1 MQTQTRAPRDPQTN
15 GKRPAAQTIATTV
28 ATTRD
33 LAPATT
39 ASASAANLAVNLAV
53 DIEALTQQ
61 LGQQLLAALR
71 RNQHT
76 GLADALY
83 EQMLK
88 LATHDDRLKIELFRF
103 VDVLP
108 SLQTSNMVSQHLV
121 EYLDQP
127 NVTLPAGMG
136 ALMALAR
143 KLPGGHGLMSRA
155 AHWGARLM
163 SERFIAG
170 SNLAETTRAVERL
183 RQRNMAFTL
192 DLLGEAVISER
203 EAEVYQRK
211 YLDML
216 RGLGQ
221 WAAQLPTPSL
231 APSLMDTAPDPATG
245 TTLAVPRVNV
255 SVKLSSLYA
264 RFDPMAA
271 EATAEAVKA
280 RLRPILSLAQQTGAQ
295 VHIDM
300 EQYDYR
306 DATVGIFK
314 DILMEP
320 EYRDW
325 PHIGIV
331 VQAYLKDS
339 EQDLRGLLAFAQQ
352 RGTPFTIRL
361 VKGAYWDY
369 ETMLAAQRDY
379 PAPVFAHKWETDA
392 NYERLSEILIRN
404 AAWLRPAIASHNV
417 RSVAHAQA
425 LAHSLNLP
433 ARAIEYQ
440 VLFGMGESI
449 GRALASQGER
459 VRVYVPFGETLPGM
473 AYLVRRLLE
482 NTSNDSFIRQVAL
495 DDTAQA
501 QLLMRPESLKSATEN
516 PNGLVPKSNRHT
528 FSNEP
533 VIDFAIADNR
543 QRMADALERVRGVI
557 HGEPGF
563 IVPLVIGGKQEQSPN
578 LVARENPSNTVEVVS
593 RAYFATLEQADRAL
607 DLATRTFP
615 IWRDVDVAARAAVL
629 RRVADYFRR
638 NRFEIDAWQVYE
650 AGKPWRDADG
660 DVAEAIDFCEFYAD
674 EMERLRA
681 PRKRNVPG
689 EWNEYFYDARGPAVI
704 IAPWNFP
711 LAILTGMTVA
721 ALVAGNTVVI
731 KPSEQTTRVAYFL
744 MQALEAAGV
753 PPGVAAF
760 LPGEGESVGAAL
772 VADPRTAVIAFT
784 GSRAVGLHI
793 LKEAADVKPGQ
804 REIKKVVAELG
815 GKNAIIVDEDADL
828 DEAVSGTVQ
837 SMIGYSGQKCSAASR
852 VIVIGSAYETFC
864 RRLKEALESIWIGD
878 ANDPATTL
886 GPLIDADSQA
896 RIDKYIALGKQEGRL
911 LALHSPTAEQRAR
924 GWFVPAAAFVDVP
937 PEGRVCQEEIFG
949 PVLAVLRAASLDEAL
964 QIADGTLYAL
974 TGGFY
979 SRSPANIARVR
990 REFRV
995 GNLYINRKIT
1005 GALVDRQPFGG
1016 GRMSGVGSKAGG
1028 PDYLHHFLLPRATTE
1043 LVMRRGFAPV
1053 EDSAG
1058 GAGAGEGI

>member
-1 MQTQTRAPRDPQTN
+1 MQQSQTQLTPHPHDGT
-15 GKRPAAQTIATTV
+15 
-28 ATTRD
+28 
-33 LAPATT
+33 
-39 ASASAANLAVNLAV
+39 SAEPNAVNP
-53 DIEALTQQ
+53 IEQLTQQ
-61 LGQQLLAALR
+61 LGQQLLHALKH
-71 RNQHT
+71 NSHT
-76 GLADALY
+76 GIADALY

-88 LATHDDRLKIELFRF
+88 LATHDDKLKVELFRF

-108 SLQTSNMVSQHLV
+108 SLQSSTAVARHLS
-121 EYLDQP
+121 EYLTQP
-127 NVTLPAGMG
+127 GVRLPAGAG
-136 ALMALAR
+136 SLMSLVQ
-143 KLPGGHGLMSRA
+143 KLPFGDKLMSTA

-183 RQRNMAFTL
+183 RERNMAFTL

-203 EAEVYQRK
+203 EAELYQRK

-216 RGLGQ
+216 RGMGDLQGRWPANPQ
-221 WAAQLPTPSL
+221 I
-231 APSLMDTAPDPATG
+231 DTAPYGITLGATA
-245 TTLAVPRVNV
+245 LPRVNV

-271 EATAEAVKA
+271 EATSEAVKA
-280 RLRPILSLAQQTGAQ
+280 RLRPILALARQTGAQ

-306 DATVGIFK
+306 GMTVRIFK
-314 DILMEP
+314 EILMEP
-320 EYRDW
+320 AYRDW
-325 PHIGIV
+325 EHIGIV
-331 VQAYLKDS
+331 VQAYLRDS

-361 VKGAYWDY
+361 VKGAYWDF

-379 PAPVFAHKWETDA
+379 TAPVFAHKWETDA
-392 NYERLSEILIRN
+392 NYEALTQFLILN
-404 AAWLRPAIASHNV
+404 SQFLHPAIASHNV

-425 LAHSLNLP
+425 ISQQLGLP
-433 ARAIEYQ
+433 PRTVEYQ

-482 NTSNDSFIRQVAL
+482 NTSNDSFIRQVELNAS
-495 DDTAQA
+495 AQA
-501 QLLMRPESLKSATEN
+501 ELLMKPAARRLTLDSGVKRQASSVSRPI
-516 PNGLVPKSNRHT
+516 
-528 FSNEP
+528 FQNEP
-533 VIDFAIADNR
+533 VVDFAIAAN
-543 QRMADALERVRGVI
+543 QQHMADALKQVC
-557 HGEPGF
+557 GEFGF
-563 IVPLVIGGKQEQSPN
+563 AVPVVIGGRREESLN
-578 LVARENPSNTVEVVS
+578 VVARENPSCKNEVVS
-593 RAYFATLEQADRAL
+593 RTHFATLEQAERAL
-607 DLATRTFP
+607 NLAERMFP
-615 IWRDVDVAARAAVL
+615 IWRDVDVAARAHVL
-629 RRVADYFRR
+629 RRTADYFRQHR
-638 NRFEIDAWQVYE
+638 HEINAWQVYE

-660 DVAEAIDFCEFYAD
+660 DVAEAIDFCDFYAA
-674 EMERLRA
+674 EMERLSPAQGAR
-681 PRKRNVPG
+681 RKRNVPG

-731 KPSEQTTRVAYFL
+731 KPSEQTSRVAYFL
-744 MQALEAAGV
+744 MQALEAAGL

-772 VADPRTAVIAFT
+772 VADRRTAVIAFT
-784 GSRAVGLHI
+784 GSKAVGLHI

-804 REIKKVVAELG
+804 REIKHVVAELG

-828 DEAVSGTVQ
+828 DEAVSGTVH
-837 SMIGYSGQKCSAASR
+837 STIGYSGQKCSAASR
-852 VIVIGSAYETFC
+852 VIVIGSAYDTFC
-864 RRLKEALESIWIGD
+864 KRLKDTLESICIGD
-878 ANDPATTL
+878 AQDPATTL
-886 GPLIDADSQA
+886 GPLIDADSQR
-896 RIDKYIALGKQEGRL
+896 RILNYIEIGRQEGRL
-911 LALHSPTAEQRAR
+911 LAMQTPSPEQQAK
-924 GWFVPAAAFVDVP
+924 GWFVPAAAFVDAP
-937 PEGRVCQEEIFG
+937 AEGRLCQEEIFG
-949 PVLAVLRAASLDEAL
+949 PVLAVLRANTLDEAL
-964 QIADGTLYAL
+964 KIADGTLYAL

-1028 PDYLHHFLLPRATTE
+1028 PDYLHHFLLPRTTTE

-1053 EDSAG
+1053 E
-1058 GAGAGEGI
+1058 E